1 MPKSSDS
8 PRLIQDTDRTQP
20 IGAVVRPVAGW
31 LRTIREALD
40 LTLADQAKRLKI
52 TPPAVRSF
60 EQAEAEDRIT
70 LASLRRTA
78 AAMDCELVYTLM
90 PRSGS
95 LPMSAKAETR
105 EPGRAA
111 IKPKVPSTKVPA
123 ADNVVLDLTWRA
135 EHGDE

>member
-1 MPKSSDS
+1 M
-8 PRLIQDTDRTQP
+8 
-20 IGAVVRPVAGW
+20 AGW